1 MIQVGVLSA
10 LSLITSVSAYA
21 DCDPDVVFCNPL
33 KYDTFGELILAL
45 TNGITII
52 LMPIIVLGIAYIGFR
67 MVLAGKEKN
76 ADYSKWKN
84 AFAWSLVGL
93 FLVLGARGILF
104 VIQNTLNDV
113 LGDEYKVEVVEKQG
127 NTDDEEEDDT

>member
-1 MIQVGVLSA
+1 MVHAIILSA
-10 LSLITSVSAYA
+10 VALFVPTLAYA
-21 DCDPDVVFCNPL
+21 DCDPDVIFCNPL
-33 KYDTFGELILAL
+33 EYDTLGELILAL
-45 TNGITII
+45 TEGITII

-76 ADYSKWKN
+76 ADYTKWKD

-113 LGDEYKVEVVEKQG
+113 LDDEYKVEVIGGQ
-127 NTDDEEEDDT
+127 EEREV